1 MRALWTAM
9 AVAGLVGALAAAAEA
24 RWQQYDVKQ
33 IFESFRP
40 SQPGVEYDTPTDP
53 EAIAACKVESVFDD
67 QKRAIGIA
75 VRDGQGQLLRKFL
88 DIVPAPAGAKSQVDQ
103 WSYYKDGFEVYR
115 DVDFNEDL
123 KIDEARWLNTGGTR
137 IAVVEGRVIKSWRRL
152 SAEEAS
158 KVIVQAIVAGDLNL
172 LETVMATPEELQ
184 EIGLPAGL
192 VEQARKEKAE
202 RKAQVDALIKSLAG
216 WDKATAWFR
225 FDGVHPHVVPA
236 DATKG
241 LKEDVIMYENAAI
254 LATPADGQG
263 DLSRMAYLQA
273 PEIVKLGDV
282 WKFVGLPR
290 AIDPSDPVVSAFEG
304 VRSWVYR
311 EAGSVVSP
319 TNPEM
324 EQSLTALADHDAKAM
339 EVLTSGDPKAMASY
353 YYDRA
358 QLLRKVVDIAPESER
373 LVYEKEIVNSLA
385 AAYQTGEY
393 ADGLKGLDRLIEAG
407 GPLAS
412 YAAFRKVLADY
423 ALKASDPDKIVE
435 AQEAW
440 VTGLEKFLKDYPN
453 AEELPDALL
462 QLASVNEFNG
472 DEEAARKYYGQL
484 AKDHP
489 QSEPG
494 EKAAGALKRLNLVGQ
509 PIDLKGPALDGSTV
523 DSATARGKNLLV
535 VFWTT
540 GADSFRREL
549 PELVRV
555 QKEHS
560 GDLEIISVCLDSDKA
575 GVEAFLE
582 KNPLPWKTIFEPG
595 GSEGRLATEYG
606 IISLPTMFLADPQG
620 KVVDRNL
627 RTALDVEKQVEQAL
641 AKNSGSEE

>member
-1 MRALWTAM
+1 MRALWIAM
-9 AVAGLVGALAAAAEA
+9 ATAGLVGGLAIAAEA
-24 RWQQYDVKQ
+24 RWQQQNDPKW
-33 IFESFRP
+33 IFDSFRP
-40 SQPGVEYDTPTDP
+40 SQSGVDHDTPTDP
-53 EAIAACKVESVFDD
+53 EAIAACKVEQVFDD
-67 QKRAIGIA
+67 QKRPIGIA
-75 VRDGQGQLLRKFL
+75 VRDGQGQLLRKFI
-88 DIVPAPAGAKSQVDQ
+88 DAVGAKQVDQ
-103 WSYYKDGFEVYR
+103 WSYFKDGFEVYR
-115 DVDFNEDL
+115 DVDFNDDL
-123 KIDEARWLNTGGTR
+123 KIDEARWLNSGGTR
-137 IAVVEGRVIKSWRRL
+137 IGVIQDGKIRSWRRL

-158 KVIVQAIVAGDLNL
+158 KVLVQALVAGDLNL
-172 LETVMATPEELQ
+172 LETVMATPEEL
-184 EIGLPAGL
+184 EGLGLPEGL
-192 VEQARKEKAE
+192 VEQARKDKGD
-202 RKAQVDALIKSLAG
+202 RKAQVDDLIKSLAG
-216 WDKATAWFR
+216 WERSTAWFR

-236 DATKG
+236 DAAKG
-241 LKEDVIMYENAAI
+241 LKEDIVLYENAAV

-290 AIDPSDPVVSAFEG
+290 GIDPSNPVVASFDG

-324 EQSLTALADHDAKAM
+324 EQTLTALADHDARAM
-339 EVLTSGDPKAMASY
+339 EVLTAGDPKAMASY

-358 QLLRKVVDIAPESER
+358 QILRKVVEAAPASER

-385 AAYQTGEY
+385 AAYQSGEY
-393 ADGLKGLDRLIEAG
+393 PDGLKGLDRLIEAG

-440 VTGLEKFLKDYPN
+440 VAGLETFLSDYPD
-453 AEELPDALL
+453 AEEVPDAML

-472 DEEAARKYYGQL
+472 DEQEARTYYERLAREYPGTEAGQ
-484 AKDHP
+484 
-489 QSEPG
+489 
-494 EKAAGALKRLNLVGQ
+494 KAAGAMKRLNLVGQ
-509 PIDLKGPALDGSTV
+509 TIDLKGPALDGSTV
-523 DSATARGKNLLV
+523 DSAAAKGKNLLV

-549 PELVRV
+549 PELVRTYK
-555 QKEHS
+555 QNAGE
-560 GDLEIISVCLDSDKA
+560 LEIIGVCLDGDKA
-575 GVEAFLE
+575 IVEEFLAR
-582 KNPLPWKTIFEPG
+582 NPVPWKTIFESG
-595 GSEGRLATEYG
+595 GSEGRLANEYG
-606 IISLPTMFLADPQG
+606 VISLPTMFLADPQG

-627 RTALDVEKQVEQAL
+627 RTALDVEKLVEQAL
-641 AKNSGSEE
+641 ARNPGED